1 MLSLASLGLKGF
13 PVFISPSTPERSERL
28 AKMLASDGW
37 CQIVLP
43 TVTPSDLQV
52 IWDGDVGRDQP
63 LEVREK
69 STQERIMVWDSPLSS
84 VRGSGES
91 AKSSLFGNGNG
102 VGGAHKVANA
112 VFHLRA
118 LQCFSTRCHEC
129 VQGDVRAA
137 AVFEDDVQYVEGAT
151 PSGGVRHLPALLE
164 QTFELARSTLGVN
177 KLHLA
182 AAAPPPITRPP
193 SSGAPLHAPC
203 ARVGAAAAP
212 GAQRL
217 AEPSRAGLL

>member
-1 MLSLASLGLKGF
+1 
-13 PVFISPSTPERSERL
+13 
-28 AKMLASDGW
+28 MLAIGGW

-52 IWDGDVGRDQP
+52 IWDGEVGRDQP

-137 AVFEDDVQYVEGAT
+137 AVFEDDVQYVEGVT
-151 PSGGVRHLPALLE
+151 PAGTAHTPHTLQSAGRERQRDTMRDASVIRDTSVRHVHDTPVRHVL
-164 QTFELARSTLGVN
+164 RS
-177 KLHLA
+177 
-182 AAAPPPITRPP
+182 
-193 SSGAPLHAPC
+193 
-203 ARVGAAAAP
+203 AP
-212 GAQRL
+212 GRRGTPACS
-217 AEPSRAGLL
+217 AS